1 MRMLQGAPAH
11 VQLLVLENT
20 YCIKRPYIQSLAFY
34 RGVLYEAYVPLAS
47 FEYWTRPPKKLM
59 RISPTVW
66 RLDELSL
73 AMEHVRYHARRKNCI
88 RRS

>member
-47 FEYWTRPPKKLM
+47 FEYWT
-59 RISPTVW
+59 
-66 RLDELSL
+66 
-73 AMEHVRYHARRKNCI
+73 AHQKN
-88 RRS
+88 